1 MRPFK
6 KKQPFLKNISLR
18 LALAVLLTAALTLTG
33 CSGGGKTSPQE
44 TSKQP
49 SSSRV
54 RVRKTKL
61 LQRWF
66 CRHPVTFIDV
76 ARASLFWQNQT
87 AIFFCLTAETGKLLP
102 WLSPI

>member
-44 TSKQP
+44 
-49 SSSRV
+49 
-54 RVRKTKL
+54 
-61 LQRWF
+61 
-66 CRHPVTFIDV
+66 FIIKCSEIYPGG
-76 ARASLFWQNQT
+76 RGNQT
-87 AIFFCLTAETGKLLP
+87 DDYRNPHGRGYHRDALCG
-102 WLSPI
+102 